1 MNKNMTV
8 IEWLM
13 QTLEQNNMIDLDW
26 GESDKY
32 YTIIEQAKEMYKKE
46 MIDAC
51 HKMQIIND
59 VDYCG
64 NVTFIFSPEDYYNET
79 FGGAGEPG
87 R

>member
-32 YTIIEQAKEMYKKE
+32 YTIIDQAKEM
-46 MIDAC
+46 
-51 HKMQIIND
+51 HKQEILDSYNTGYLDSECNHIND
-59 VDYCG
+59 ADQHYHQLTQKG
-64 NVTFIFSPEDYYNET
+64 
-79 FGGAGEPG
+79 
-87 R
+87 

>member
-32 YTIIEQAKEMYKKE
+32 YTIIDQAKEM
-46 MIDAC
+46 
-51 HKMQIIND
+51 HK
-59 VDYCG
+59 
-64 NVTFIFSPEDYYNET
+64 
-79 FGGAGEPG
+79 
-87 R
+87 